1 MVTTVQRELA
11 QWILQHER
19 ELGAKPES
27 GARIGLAERVLR
39 RLAPGV
45 ATLVT
50 STGYRTLLARALRLA
65 QAEFPILGALR
76 IPTSGEYL
84 KGGPAPRSGATDD
97 SLVALIANLI
107 ALLTTFIGDDLTDN
121 IIRGVWPDSPS
132 RRQLASSGGT
142 R

>member
-1 MVTTVQRELA
+1 MTPEQRNLA
-11 QWILQHER
+11 RWILQHER
-19 ELGAKPES
+19 ELGAKPEPE
-27 GARIGLAERVLR
+27 ARIALAERALR

-45 ATLVT
+45 TTLVT

-84 KGGPAPRSGATDD
+84 KGRPVPRSGATDD
-97 SLVALIANLI
+97 SLVALIATLI
-107 ALLTTFIGDDLTDN
+107 ALLATFIGDDLTDN
-121 IIRGVWPDSPS
+121 IIRDVWPDSPS
-132 RRQLASSGGT
+132 RLQLASAGGT